1 MLDQAAP
8 IYAAAQV
15 GFALVLAL
23 PALVIRPLRRPVK
36 LAGLT
41 ALFTFALIFALVF
54 TFDLTSPTGTPPL
67 GVVLYVGGL
76 SALIWKTVF
85 FVLAYV
91 PLAMLALLR
100 ARSV

>member
-1 MLDQAAP
+1 
-8 IYAAAQV
+8 
-15 GFALVLAL
+15 
-23 PALVIRPLRRPVK
+23 
-36 LAGLT
+36 
-41 ALFTFALIFALVF
+41 VF

-76 SALIWKTVF
+76 SALIWATVF

-100 ARSV
+100 ARAL